1 MSEGQQS
8 EDLLARVAERDVA
21 ALSELYDRYAPRV
34 CGLIAQIIPSGDA
47 ADEILQKVFLRL
59 WTESASLSPDGG
71 SVAAWLVVTARAAA
85 VERLRAL
92 RKDALGVV
100 PPAPGKSNPASAA
113 ATRNL
118 KPAGL
123 ATSPARLHRSKVQ
136 AAKTPPANAPILSVR
151 SSLHPAW
158 LPQPKEISL
167 IDDRLVLLHKAI
179 NQLPKTQRQALEL
192 AVFGGLTESEI
203 AAEMG
208 EPLGKAQRSLR
219 AAVTFIKHRRR
230 AVCGTWAANI

>member
-100 PPAPGKSNPASAA
+100 PPAPSKTHPASVAV
-113 ATRNL
+113 TRNL

-123 ATSPARLHRSKVQ
+123 ATSAARS
-136 AAKTPPANAPILSVR
+136 P
-151 SSLHPAW
+151 
-158 LPQPKEISL
+158 
-167 IDDRLVLLHKAI
+167 
-179 NQLPKTQRQALEL
+179 
-192 AVFGGLTESEI
+192 
-203 AAEMG
+203 
-208 EPLGKAQRSLR
+208 
-219 AAVTFIKHRRR
+219 
-230 AVCGTWAANI
+230 

>member
-1 MSEGQQS
+1 MSDEVQS
-8 EDLLARVAERDVA
+8 ENLLMRVAERDIS

-59 WTESASLSPDGG
+59 WRESASLSPEGG
-71 SVAAWLVVTARAAA
+71 SVAAWLVITARAAA

-100 PPAPGKSNPASAA
+100 PPTPSKTHPASVAV
-113 ATRNL
+113 TRNL
-118 KPAGL
+118 KPADL
-123 ATSPARLHRSKVQ
+123 ATLTARSPRSKVH
-136 AAKTPPANAPILSVR
+136 ATKIPPADAPIPSAKI
-151 SSLHPAW
+151 SLHPAW
-158 LPQPKEISL
+158 LPQPKVITL

-179 NQLPKTQRQALEL
+179 NQLPKAQRLALEL

-203 AAEMG
+203 AVQMG

-219 AAVTFIKHRRR
+219 AAVTFVKHRRR